1 MAVFNSLLIKHIC
14 ILPVL
19 LPTFASQMNFP
30 TEAFLPP
37 FLHFHVTL
45 TANLR
50 MNHAA
55 ALFVVVVH
63 EFRRRVSISSYVSVI
78 LYSTRVGATGSYHE
92 GCGLSV

>member
-19 LPTFASQMNFP
+19 LPTFGSQINFP
-30 TEAFLPP
+30 TEV

-45 TANLR
+45 TTILR
-50 MNHAA
+50 MNHTA

-63 EFRRRVSISSYVSVI
+63 EFWWRVSFSSYVSVVI
-78 LYSTRVGATGSYHE
+78 
-92 GCGLSV
+92 